1 MTIIKTLSN
10 FFKKI
15 TCRCGCLSICEIEVI
30 KTNNDVSET
39 ETETEIPSSCNSPRE
54 SPYNSPRGSP
64 RGSPHNS
71 PRGSPYNSPRN
82 SPRVPPRN
90 SPPPLLH
97 NIVKPIY
104 EIPIPVYV
112 TLV

>member
-64 RGSPHNS
+64 H
-71 PRGSPYNSPRN
+71 NSPRN

-97 NIVKPIY
+97 NKLKPIY

>member
-39 ETETEIPSSCNSPRE
+39 ETETLPSCIACN
-54 SPYNSPRGSP
+54 SP

-71 PRGSPYNSPRN
+71 PRGSPHNSPRGSPHNSPRN

-90 SPPPLLH
+90 SPPLLH
-97 NIVKPIY
+97 NKLKPIY

-112 TLV
+112 SLV